1 VTLRSEVFA
10 EDGSIDTIWPKYRSR
25 DWHRKGASPR
35 ITERHAQLEMS
46 NVSLM
51 VPREARRTGIRKGLL
66 EDLALKILY
75 LRGEVSLVE
84 LSDIVC
90 LSSDVFDETFQFL
103 RKEQLCE
110 VKGSRERRTALPPAR
125 EARNGPLNFFP

>member
-1 VTLRSEVFA
+1 MA
-10 EDGSIDTIWPKYRSR
+10 QIDTIWPKYRSR
-25 DWHRKGASPR
+25 DWNRQGFSPS
-35 ITERHAQLEMS
+35 ITERHAPTGDEMS
-46 NVSLM
+46 YVSLM

-75 LRGEVSLVE
+75 LHGELSLVE

-90 LSSDVFDETFQFL
+90 LSGDVVDEIFQFL

-110 VKGSRERRTALPPAR
+110 VKGMSGVAHR
-125 EARNGPLNFFP
+125 